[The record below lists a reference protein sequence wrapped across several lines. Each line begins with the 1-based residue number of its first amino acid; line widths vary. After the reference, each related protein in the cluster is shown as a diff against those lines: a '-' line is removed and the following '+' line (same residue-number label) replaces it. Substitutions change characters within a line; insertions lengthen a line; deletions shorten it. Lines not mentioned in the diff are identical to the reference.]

1 MHVYEVAKK
10 QTIESTKISRNV
22 ITNLVSLIT
31 SIALL
36 VASVT
41 CYLMVRGNIDPKHLS
56 QFSKVVIIGSCAEMG
71 LLGAWYLTKFLNK

>member
-1 MHVYEVAKK
+1 MRVYEVKK
-10 QTIESTKISRNV
+10 PATEAVLASKNV
-22 ITNLVSLIT
+22 MSNLVSLVT
-31 SIALL
+31 SVALL

>member
-1 MHVYEVAKK
+1 MKVYEVKK
-10 QTIESTKISRNV
+10 PVAEAAQASKNV
-22 ITNLVSLIT
+22 VANLVSLVT

>member
-1 MHVYEVAKK
+1 MYEVIKKNTAEKAKASK
-10 QTIESTKISRNV
+10 NV
-22 ITNLVSLIT
+22 VANLVSLVT
-31 SIALL
+31 SVALL